1 MGGPSEIVK
10 QAHAA
15 DVKIMSMITTVEEA
29 VRMVEGDT
37 DIVVAQGAE
46 AGGHRSTFQ
55 IDPNSEPPLIGTP
68 QVVHAISSSSS
79 SRNIPVIAAGGMA
92 DGRGLVAALS
102 LGASGIMLGTRFLL
116 AQESG
121 AQRGVVGDNEWT
133 GWLRWMKNAFRHGTI
148 SQISINNVEVEKWF
162 DPAFQDFVNKELAP
176 VVTKQQQQ
184 WTVWGSYSCPFLT
197 VTDTLITSHT
207 NQLLFH

>member
-55 IDPNSEPPLIGTP
+55 IDPNSEPPLIGTMARVP
-68 QVVHAISSSSS
+68 QFVHAISSSSS

-92 DGRGLVAALS
+92 DGR
-102 LGASGIMLGTRFLL
+102 
-116 AQESG
+116 
-121 AQRGVVGDNEWT
+121 
-133 GWLRWMKNAFRHGTI
+133 
-148 SQISINNVEVEKWF
+148 
-162 DPAFQDFVNKELAP
+162 
-176 VVTKQQQQ
+176 
-184 WTVWGSYSCPFLT
+184 
-197 VTDTLITSHT
+197 
-207 NQLLFH
+207 